1 MHYDVTGMVA
11 EGVTVVSIAMLLL
24 TGFLLL
30 VWNYKNT
37 TSMAAV
43 LVCIPTNSVRQ
54 FLFLHTL
61 SSIYCL

>member
-11 EGVTVVSIAMLLL
+11 KGVTVASIAMLLL

-37 TSMAAV
+37 TS
-43 LVCIPTNSVRQ
+43 IPDNTPFSSLSKENI
-54 FLFLHTL
+54 FLGFGP
-61 SSIYCL
+61 